1 VIILGLKTDQ
11 PTAELWLYEDGKKL
25 QYQEWSAHLKLAET
39 INSEIDKILN
49 LVNKLL
55 DESSNLNGASKPQR
69 LDGIVAFKGPGS
81 FTGLRI
87 GLTVANA
94 LAYANQIPIVART
107 GKNWLQTGIDDI
119 LLGKDDKVAMPFY
132 DRPAA
137 TTPPK
142 N

>member
-1 VIILGLKTDQ
+1 MIILGLKTDQ